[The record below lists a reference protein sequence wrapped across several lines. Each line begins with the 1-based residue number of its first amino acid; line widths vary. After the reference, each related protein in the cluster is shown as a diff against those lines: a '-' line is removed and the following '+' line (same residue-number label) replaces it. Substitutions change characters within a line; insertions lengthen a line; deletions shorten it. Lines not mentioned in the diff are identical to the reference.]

1 MVNSEMILAIRHM
14 DGAMERW
21 KVQLDEDYFLFIDCN
36 IPLPWGASDDSG
48 YFGTVVIT
56 GYEIN
61 DEVFLN
67 SN

>member
-1 MVNSEMILAIRHM
+1 MVNSEMIFAIRHM

-21 KVQLDEDYFLFIDCN
+21 KVQLDEGYFLFIDCN
-36 IPLPWGASDDSG
+36 IPFPWATSDDNG

-61 DEVFLN
+61 EEVFLN